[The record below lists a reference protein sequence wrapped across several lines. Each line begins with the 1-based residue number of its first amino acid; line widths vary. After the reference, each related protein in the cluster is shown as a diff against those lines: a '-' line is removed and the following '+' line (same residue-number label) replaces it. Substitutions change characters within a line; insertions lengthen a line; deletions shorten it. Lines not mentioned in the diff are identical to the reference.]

1 MIETN
6 VPPTCLKRN
15 EITGQKGLT
24 SFIVGRKKFGGG
36 IRNIQ
41 FIIKYLLCARHYA
54 RWSDTVVSETQSP
67 DGDLTLSGAGSRE
80 MRRRG
85 ML

>member
-41 FIIKYLLCARHYA
+41 FIIKYLLCARHCA
-54 RWSDTVVSETQSP
+54 R
-67 DGDLTLSGAGSRE
+67 
-80 MRRRG
+80 
-85 ML
+85 